1 MKKILLII
9 GVVFVFWG
17 CNKEETV
24 TKYNNDPYEN
34 FDALWEILDERY
46 CYFPYK
52 NIDWIGVYNDI
63 SPRVNNAK
71 DVFQLFD
78 LMAEMIDTL
87 EDGHVN
93 LYAPF
98 DVSSCSGWFDSY
110 PADFNSDFLYKH
122 FDADL
127 RSAGGFAYTT
137 LENGEIGYI
146 RYSSFSNGFT
156 AANLAYIDAYFHQL
170 NKVKGIIIDVR
181 NNGGGSL
188 GYSERL
194 ASCFF
199 KEKTTTGYMR
209 HKTGK
214 CHDCFSDPTPIV
226 TDPAD
231 APIDW
236 SDKRVIVLSNR
247 HCYSATNDFIVRM
260 KQAPN
265 VIVVGG
271 ITGGGGGMPLSQELP
286 NGWMVRFSAVP
297 MYDSDMQHTEFGV
310 IPDIEAHISPDDTD
324 DTILLQAIRELKIE
338 N

>member
-1 MKKILLII
+1 MKKILLVIS
-9 GVVFVFWG
+9 VVFVFWG

-24 TKYNNDPYEN
+24 TKYNNDPYDN
-34 FDALWEILDERY
+34 FDALWKILDERY
-46 CYFPYK
+46 CYFSYK

-110 PADFNSDFLYKH
+110 PEDFNSDFLYKH
-122 FDADL
+122 FYADL

-236 SDKRVIVLSNR
+236 SDRLVIVLSNR
-247 HCYSATNDFIVRM
+247 RCYSATNDFIVRM

-265 VIVVGG
+265 VVVVGG

>member
-1 MKKILLII
+1 MKKILLVICVI
-9 GVVFVFWG
+9 LIFWG

-34 FDALWEILDERY
+34 FDTLWEILDERY
-46 CYFPYK
+46 CYFSYK
-52 NIDWIGVYNDI
+52 NIDWVGVYNDI

-214 CHDCFSDPTPIV
+214 CHDCFSDPTPII

-247 HCYSATNDFIVRM
+247 RCYSATNDFIVRM

-271 ITGGGGGMPLSQELP
+271 ITGGGSGMPLSQELP

-310 IPDIEAHISPDDTD
+310 IPDIEAHISLDDTD
-324 DTILLQAIRELKIE
+324 DTILLQAITYCKQ
-338 N
+338 

>member
-1 MKKILLII
+1 MKKILLVICVI
-9 GVVFVFWG
+9 LIFWG

-34 FDALWEILDERY
+34 FDTLWEILDERY
-46 CYFPYK
+46 CYFSYK
-52 NIDWIGVYNDI
+52 NIDWVGVYNDI

-199 KEKTTTGYMR
+199 KEKTTIGYMR

-247 HCYSATNDFIVRM
+247 RCYSATNDFIVRM

-310 IPDIEAHISPDDTD
+310 IPDIEAHISLDDTD
-324 DTILLQAIRELKIE
+324 DTILLQAITYCKQ
-338 N
+338 

>member
-9 GVVFVFWG
+9 GVIFVFWG

-46 CYFPYK
+46 CYFSYK
-52 NIDWIGVYNDI
+52 NIDWGGVYNDI

-199 KEKTTTGYMR
+199 KKKTTTGYMR

-247 HCYSATNDFIVRM
+247 RCYSATNDFIVRM

-265 VIVVGG
+265 VVVVGG

-297 MYDSDMQHTEFGV
+297 MFDAEMKHTEFGV
-310 IPDIEAHISPDDTD
+310 MPDIEVHISSDDTD
-324 DTILLQAIRELKIE
+324 DMILLQAIRELKIE

>member
-1 MKKILLII
+1 MKKILITITAIFLL
-9 GVVFVFWG
+9 FS
-17 CNKEETV
+17 CSKEDTI
-24 TKYNNDPYEN
+24 TKYNNNPYDN

-46 CYFPYK
+46 CYFSYK
-52 NIDWIGVYNDI
+52 NIDWVGVYNHL
-63 SPRVNNAK
+63 SPRVNQVK

-87 EDGHVN
+87 DDGHVN

-98 DVSSCSGWFDSY
+98 DISSCTGWFDSY
-110 PADFNSDFLYKH
+110 PTDYNADFLYNH
-122 FDADL
+122 FDSDL

-137 LENGEIGYI
+137 LEKGKIGYI
-146 RYSSFSNGFT
+146 RYSSFSNGFS
-156 AANLAYIDAYFHQL
+156 AANFAYIDAYFHQL
-170 NKVKGIIIDVR
+170 HKVKGIIIDVR
-181 NNGGGSL
+181 HTGGGSL

-209 HKTGK
+209 HKTDK
-214 CHDCFSDPTPIV
+214 CHDCFSDPTPIT
-226 TDPAD
+226 TDPST

-236 SDKRVIVLSNR
+236 SDKKVVVLSNR
-247 HCYSATNDFIVRM
+247 RCYSATNDFIVRM

-265 VIVVGG
+265 VTVVGG

-297 MYDSDMQHTEFGV
+297 MFDADMQHTEFGV
-310 IPDIEAHISPDDTD
+310 MPDIETHIEADDSD
-324 DTILLQAIRELKIE
+324 DSILLTAIEEIIK
-338 N
+338 